1 MPKKVILIAA
11 VTLDGYIARHS
22 LEITKWSKDLHLFKE
37 QTYGYPVIMGS
48 NTFKTLQS
56 ELENRE
62 MIVIN
67 RYQNPVDVLSKIKSR
82 VCFVIGG
89 GKTYYRFIPFYT
101 HIFVTPHP
109 YIFGKGVPLFDGNNL
124 KEVNIRFQ
132 KFVEVDKN
140 NGIIQYQ
147 YSITK

>member
-124 KEVNIRFQ
+124 KEVDIKFQ
-132 KFVEVDKN
+132 KFVEVDKK